1 MIRPLMMAKRVP
13 PSRVMEVSVKAVT
26 GISVPPASCSALVP
40 VTRAV
45 GTQLMGQNGLRLV
58 TSNSKKDLFLV
69 SMAGEL
75 ASAFHLLCRPID
87 GIKEINKTNTLLR
100 L

>member
-69 SMAGEL
+69 SMAGAL
-75 ASAFHLLCRPID
+75 AAACSLPRASKI
-87 GIKEINKTNTLLR
+87 GIKMDAKAFIVFL
-100 L
+100 